1 MNRYTK
7 KVNDKYVIDNEYYE
21 EAVNKLAKFED
32 IIDELLIKQEDIS
45 KELETL
51 RKNEKTKSYK
61 FRDSLGHKL
70 INTSLITIFKS
81 HDLM

>member
-51 RKNEKTKSYK
+51 RKNEKKKSYK